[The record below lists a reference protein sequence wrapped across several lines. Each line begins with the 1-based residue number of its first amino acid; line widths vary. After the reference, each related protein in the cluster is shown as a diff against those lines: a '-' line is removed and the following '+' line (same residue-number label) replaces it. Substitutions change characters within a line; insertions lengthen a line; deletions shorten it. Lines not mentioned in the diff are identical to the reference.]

1 MPPTEPRGRA
11 GIGMTRVN
19 MTRVIEEVA
28 LDDLDLRFAS
38 LRLHSPL
45 DLARLKASVEREGI
59 RQPVLASTEVEPGRR
74 VLVDGFKRVRV
85 ARELELACLPVTLL
99 ALDGPAAL
107 AAMLRANA
115 AHRGMTALEE
125 GWIARVMCREHGLT
139 QASAGALLGHDQ
151 SWVCQRLRLVE
162 QLDEAL
168 KDDLRLGL
176 MPPAVARELGRL
188 PRGQQMR
195 AAEVVREHGLSSRQA
210 ARLVQKLVATDDPRV
225 RLEVL
230 ADPLRYVTPTPDEPA
245 AKTPADPRLSAGGN
259 ELRRS
264 LLGWEGAAWRLS
276 RSLMTHAPTGLRA
289 GDKRVLAP
297 FVGQAAAAGRRTL
310 ERLEQLVEPTGK
322 PDAR

>member
-1 MPPTEPRGRA
+1 
-11 GIGMTRVN
+11 MTRVN

-28 LDDLDLRFAS
+28 LDDLDLRFAP
-38 LRLHSPL
+38 LRLHSPA
-45 DLARLKASVEREGI
+45 DIARLKASVEREGI
-59 RQPVLASTEVEPGRR
+59 RQPVLAATEVEPGRR

-85 ARELELACLPVTLL
+85 ARELEIARLAVTSL
-99 ALDGPAAL
+99 ALDAPAAL
-107 AAMLRANA
+107 AAMLRSNA

-125 GWIARVMCREHGLT
+125 GWIARTMCREHGLT

-162 QLDEAL
+162 HLDDAL

-176 MPPAVARELGRL
+176 LPPAVARELGRL

-195 AAEVVREHGLSSRQA
+195 AARVVREQGLSSRQA

-230 ADPLRYVTPTPDEPA
+230 ADPLRYIAPAPDEPA
-245 AKTPADPRLSAGGN
+245 AKVPTDPRLSAGGN
-259 ELRRS
+259 DLRRS
-264 LLGWEGAAWRLS
+264 LLGWEGAAWRVA
-276 RSLMTHAPTGLRA
+276 RSLMTHAPTGLHA

-297 FVGQAAAAGRRTL
+297 IIGQAVAAGRRTL
-310 ERLEQLVEPTGK
+310 ERLAELVAQRER
-322 PDAR
+322 PDAE